1 MRVGREAE
9 LNLPPASP
17 RRDSRSPPF
26 QHFEVA
32 TKATKGY
39 SRLVPTPFF
48 AWRLCRRPQLGRLQ
62 EVEVLPQGQPS
73 NANHTSTGLPPF
85 SFTSSRAAALSPA
98 IPLRCPRFLT
108 GILVSCVGILDSAQI
123 HPPSGLT

>member
-1 MRVGREAE
+1 M
-9 LNLPPASP
+9 NLPPASP